1 MGNTSPQKTS
11 RRPSQ
16 KQDHCF
22 LGKEHMWVE
31 KEETGRTA
39 QSHLGNQKKKAST
52 HKTSQMYYYGGNAY
66 IHSSQELK
74 T

>member
-22 LGKEHMWVE
+22 LGKEHMWV
-31 KEETGRTA
+31 KRRGWEEQHRAT
-39 QSHLGNQKKKAST
+39 
-52 HKTSQMYYYGGNAY
+52 
-66 IHSSQELK
+66 
-74 T
+74 